1 MPIVDGLIATRLIRG
16 FEKEHKPTL
25 SEHAQAYGRI
35 PIFAVSAS
43 LREDLRDNYTES
55 GFDAW
60 IHKPINFKSL
70 RTLLKAVH
78 ENKVGM
84 EASYEQGSKEEWGW
98 LGASIDKLG

>member
-1 MPIVDGLIATRLIRG
+1 MPIVDGLIATSLIRG
-16 FEKEHKPTL
+16 FEKEYKPAL

-43 LREDLRDNYTES
+43 LRDDLRDNYTES

-70 RTLLKAVH
+70 RTLLKAVR
-78 ENKVGM
+78 ENKVGA
-84 EASYEQGSKEEWGW
+84 EAVHERGQEEWGW
-98 LGASIDKLG
+98 LGKSIEKLE